1 MAKSSSYRGR
11 LAPSPTGYLHLGH
24 ARTFWVAWRRARAA
38 HGKLIFRNED
48 LDYQR
53 CRPEF
58 VKAMYEDL
66 RWLGLDWDEG
76 PDITPQSGKDS
87 ELGDSG
93 LSSDH
98 SGHGDDRGSGQGG
111 PFGPYSQSER
121 RSFYLDA
128 WRKLR
133 DSGLIYPCTCSRKD
147 LERALSAPHEEPLHG
162 APLHGAGFHHLN
174 DCGPQAPSPAGKEL
188 WEAQSEIATRIGVE
202 SSSPASPIDSSAQPG
217 APPPHLAQNRRG
229 LGTPAA
235 AVHNSDFSPPQP
247 GAPPPHLA
255 QDRRGLGTPAA
266 AVQSAADDELPY
278 PGTCREKIG
287 TAKDY
292 DSPAGVSWRFKVP
305 DGETISFDDG
315 YFGRQEFVAG
325 RDFADFL
332 LWRRDDIPAYQLAVV
347 VDDAAM
353 RITEVVRGA
362 DLLKSTA
369 RQLLLIRA
377 LGYPTPAYFHCPLL
391 RDEKNVRLAKRSDA
405 LSLRKL
411 RERGVKAEEL
421 RKRFAEETRR
431 SHLS

>member
-24 ARTFWVAWRRARAA
+24 ARTFWIAWKRARAA

-53 CRPEF
+53 CKPEF
-58 VKAMYEDL
+58 VRAMYEDL

-76 PDITPQSGKDS
+76 FDLESGVS
-87 ELGDSG
+87 
-93 LSSDH
+93 
-98 SGHGDDRGSGQGG
+98 RGN
-111 PFGPYSQSER
+111 FGPYSQSER

-147 LERALSAPHEEPLHG
+147 LERALSAPHEEPHSCGTAAPGGGFFDQG
-162 APLHGAGFHHLN
+162 ASEKAVN
-174 DCGPQAPSPAGKEL
+174 DCGAQAPSPAF
-188 WEAQSEIATRIGVE
+188 WEDNAR
-202 SSSPASPIDSSAQPG
+202 QPG
-217 APPPHLAQNRRG
+217 AATVQFPTEGPSSQS
-229 LGTPAA
+229 PA
-235 AVHNSDFSPPQP
+235 
-247 GAPPPHLA
+247 
-255 QDRRGLGTPAA
+255 T

-278 PGTCREKIG
+278 PGTCREKIA
-287 TAKDY
+287 TAKHY

-305 DGETISFDDG
+305 DGETISFNDG
-315 YFGRQEFVAG
+315 NFGHQEFVAG

-353 RITEVVRGA
+353 QFTEVVRGA

-377 LGYPTPAYFHCPLL
+377 LGYPVPAYFHCPLL
-391 RDEKNVRLAKRSDA
+391 RDEKNVRLAKRHDA

-411 RERGVKAEEL
+411 REQDMKAEEL
-421 RKRFAEETRR
+421 RKKFADELEWGKEPR
-431 SHLS
+431 